1 MAIPN
6 KRPFKFLEKMESGRI
21 QGLRTF
27 LGTPYII
34 SETGKATDFKF
45 CRNIHRI
52 DLNKSP

>member
-27 LGTPYII
+27 LGTPYYL
-34 SETGKATDFKF
+34 
-45 CRNIHRI
+45 RNG
-52 DLNKSP
+52 